1 MTNNTVISSL
11 LLAIKYF
18 QSISL
23 LSIRSNVFAAMFESD
38 MIEKNEKFCK
48 IDDIDSDVFE
58 EFLTFLYTGKSE
70 KIKSMA
76 PQLVIAEEK
85 YNINELKSLR
95 EDVINSNSI
104 AIGILKLAE
113 SNNANKLVKKVIDFG
128 Q

>member
-1 MTNNTVISSL
+1 
-11 LLAIKYF
+11 
-18 QSISL
+18 
-23 LSIRSNVFAAMFESD
+23 MFESD